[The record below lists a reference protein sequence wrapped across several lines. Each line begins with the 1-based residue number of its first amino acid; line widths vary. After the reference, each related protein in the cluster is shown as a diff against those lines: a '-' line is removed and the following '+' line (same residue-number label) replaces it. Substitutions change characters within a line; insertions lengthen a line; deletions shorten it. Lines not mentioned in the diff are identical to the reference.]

1 IEGYSKQFYPNT
13 WSGGVSQEYT
23 VHFVIEFD
31 QPIQNFGVWKNQD
44 VMNKTTHSARE
55 VEDAGAYVEF
65 DTRENPVVQTRSGI
79 SLVSIENA
87 SENLATEIT
96 EPFGWNFEAVR
107 ANQEKAWNDVLS
119 RIKVSSNDQREKYRF
134 YTNMYRA
141 MASRNIW

>member
-1 IEGYSKQFYPNT
+1 
-13 WSGGVSQEYT
+13 
-23 VHFVIEFD
+23 
-31 QPIQNFGVWKNQD
+31 
-44 VMNKTTHSARE
+44 RE
-55 VEDAGAYVEF
+55 VEDAGAFVEF

-119 RIKVSSNDQREKYRF
+119 RSKVSSNDQREKYRF

-141 MASRNIW
+141 MASRNIWSDVNGEWVDATEKVQQLGDPDAAALGCDAF